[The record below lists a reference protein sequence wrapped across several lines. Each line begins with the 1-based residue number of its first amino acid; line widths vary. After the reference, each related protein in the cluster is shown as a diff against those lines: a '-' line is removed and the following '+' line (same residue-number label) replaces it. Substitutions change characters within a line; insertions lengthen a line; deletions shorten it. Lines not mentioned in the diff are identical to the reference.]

1 MKIIIF
7 ILLLIGYFLPFL
19 WVQVMIGKIKKSW
32 CEDEYHHEIVRQFDK
47 MSLIPI
53 VNILLIIG
61 FYKGLDVFN
70 KKKLKR

>member
-7 ILLLIGYFLPFL
+7 ILLVIGYFLPFV
-19 WVQVMIGKIKKSW
+19 WAQVMICKIQKSW
-32 CEDEYHHEIVRQFDK
+32 DEDEYYPELVRQFNE

-70 KKKLKR
+70 KKK